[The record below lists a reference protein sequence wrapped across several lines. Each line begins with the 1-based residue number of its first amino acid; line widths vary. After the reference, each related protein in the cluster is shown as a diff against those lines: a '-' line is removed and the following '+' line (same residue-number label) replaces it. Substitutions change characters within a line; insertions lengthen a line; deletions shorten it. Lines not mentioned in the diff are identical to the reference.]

1 MGILIV
7 GGGLSGLRA
16 AEDLR
21 RRGYSGAITV
31 ISDESE
37 LPYNRPPLSKEL
49 LWGGVTAE
57 ECAFGV
63 SEAASDVEWLLGR
76 RVVSSHLDGR
86 TVTLDDGAVLAYDG
100 LVIATGVSSRRLPF
114 AGPTEG
120 RVILRSLDDA
130 RHLQKNLT
138 AGKRLVILGAGFI
151 GCEVART
158 AIKLGLHV
166 DIVALDAA
174 PMIIA
179 LGPVV
184 GEEIRRRHEA
194 AGITFHLGQSVT
206 ETYGDG
212 KVEGVVLTDGTR
224 LPAELLLETVGS
236 VTNTAWLEGN
246 GLDLHNGVLTDEFLR
261 AGGRSGVV
269 VVGDVARFANPL
281 FAAPAMRIEHWQTAI
296 DTAVFA
302 SATLLFDLGLSEN
315 SPEPASILPWFW
327 SDQGDVRLTSYGQ
340 LGLADSIEVIDGDLS
355 DEAAISYTRD
365 GEPVGVLLIGMKTR
379 AARFKRD
386 LVQARKALQPSG

>member
-7 GGGLSGLRA
+7 GGGLAGLRA

-21 RRGYSGAITV
+21 RRGYTGILTV
-31 ISDESE
+31 VSDENE

-49 LWGGVTAE
+49 LWGGITPE

-63 SEAASDVEWLLGR
+63 SEAAADVEWLLGR
-76 RVVSSHLDGR
+76 RVASSNLDDQ
-86 TVTLDDGAVLAYDG
+86 TVTLDDGAVLTYEG

-114 AGPTEG
+114 GGPTDG

-158 AIKLGLHV
+158 AIKLGLQV
-166 DIVALDAA
+166 DIVAIDAA
-174 PMIIA
+174 PMIVP
-179 LGPVV
+179 LGKEV

-194 AGITFHLGQSVT
+194 AGVNFHLGQSIT
-206 ETYGDG
+206 ETFGDG

-224 LPAELLLETVGS
+224 LPADILLETVGS
-236 VTNTAWLEGN
+236 VSNTAWLEGN
-246 GLDLHNGVLTDEFLR
+246 GLDLQNGVLTDDYLR
-261 AGGRSGVV
+261 AGGRAGVV

-281 FAAPAMRIEHWQTAI
+281 FSAPAMRIEHWQTAI
-296 DTAVFA
+296 DTAVYA
-302 SATLLFDLGLSEN
+302 SATLMYDLGLSETK
-315 SPEPASILPWFW
+315 PEQASILPWFW

-340 LGLADSIEVIDGDLS
+340 LGLADSIEIIDGDLS
-355 DEAAISYTRD
+355 DEAAISYRRD
-365 GEPVGVLLIGMKTR
+365 GEPVGVLLVGMKTR

-386 LVQARKALQPSG
+386 LVQSRKALQATA